1 MWLFRDPLPL
11 HIHKLYAMVTY
22 TQQALAPATL
32 SSHPQGKKGQV
43 KGSLLKMS
51 LKIFPVNDENV
62 SQLLLIPWTFIF
74 WGKHCA
80 LWSEIFYY
88 FTSHHHL
95 LYMFP
100 LLPQLSS
107 IPKLVFLSKI
117 SHPLFAIPLAVLY
130 LRSLPSRGI
139 STILNWIFHVPHFSC
154 SLLCHILAFKFVK
167 HSWSLSH
174 CHFKVVSR
182 YTLVGFSK
190 KVNANLGKLS
200 YEQEICPIISS
211 TIFVPEMGILKVIRV
226 DLTFDW

>member
-1 MWLFRDPLPL
+1 MMKMCLSYYWFPGLLFFEENIVPFEVKFFTTL
-11 HIHKLYAMVTY
+11 
-22 TQQALAPATL
+22 LATIICSTCSLFFL
-32 SSHPQGKKGQV
+32 S
-43 KGSLLKMS
+43 
-51 LKIFPVNDENV
+51 
-62 SQLLLIPWTFIF
+62 
-74 WGKHCA
+74 
-80 LWSEIFYY
+80 
-88 FTSHHHL
+88 
-95 LYMFP
+95 
-100 LLPQLSS
+100 LSS
-107 IPKLVFLSKI
+107 IPKLVYLSKI

-139 STILNWIFHVPHFSC
+139 STILNWIVHVPHFSC
-154 SLLCHILAFKFVK
+154 SLLCHILAFKFLK